1 MDGQNIPLPAYVS
14 RAASTYFFDAA
25 SLVLKKRCH
34 TCEQF
39 FDIEQLSEGIW
50 QDIHDERKY
59 RKVSSGYSSY
69 CIHCIDKKKSR
80 QSKKGEIIKVTFHLE
95 QEISRFIKIK
105 STLEGISYSE
115 YISRLIK
122 TDNQASAKYAEH
134 AASSGNI
141 FANSRYVFG

>member
-1 MDGQNIPLPAYVS
+1 MTALQQIKKKNLSIGMDGQSIPLPAYVS
-14 RAASTYFFDAA
+14 HAASTYFFDAH

-34 TCEQF
+34 ICEQF
-39 FDIEQLSEGIW
+39 YDVEQLTEGNW
-50 QDIHDERKY
+50 QDIHDEKKY

-69 CIHCIDKKKSR
+69 CVHCINKKKSR

-115 YISRLIK
+115 YISRLVK
-122 TDNQASAKYAEH
+122 TDRQATDLKKLL
-134 AASSGNI
+134 
-141 FANSRYVFG
+141 